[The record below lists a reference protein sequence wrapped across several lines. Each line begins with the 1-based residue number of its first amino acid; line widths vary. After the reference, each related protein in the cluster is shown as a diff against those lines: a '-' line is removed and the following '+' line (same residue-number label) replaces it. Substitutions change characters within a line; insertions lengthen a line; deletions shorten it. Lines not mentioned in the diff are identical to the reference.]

1 MFTFRCTQKLIKRLD
16 LSVISNPPYPT
27 TQLGDWYGNVLFI
40 RHHRLM
46 MFVSD
51 RSLLPVIVP
60 IRERQNLLIN
70 FRARLSTLL
79 LQLGVEERSVSHE
92 LNRMEEVVI
101 APTASPSVLG
111 SMNDFTQNAKVYFQ
125 MHDDIGLLDL
135 ELLLAEAPCGPLDYL
150 SPNQVAPA
158 LLTRG
163 SDG

>member
-125 MHDDIGLLDL
+125 MHDDFRLLDL
-135 ELLLAEAPCGPLDYL
+135 ELWLAEAPCGPLDYR
-150 SPNQVAPA
+150 SPNQIAPA
-158 LLTRG
+158 LLARG
-163 SDG
+163 IG

>member
-1 MFTFRCTQKLIKRLD
+1 
-16 LSVISNPPYPT
+16 
-27 TQLGDWYGNVLFI
+27 
-40 RHHRLM
+40 M

-51 RSLLPVIVP
+51 RSLLPVIMP
-60 IRERQNLLIN
+60 IRERQNLLSN
-70 FRARLSTLL
+70 FRTRLSTLL
-79 LQLGVEERSVSHE
+79 LQLGVEERLVSYE
-92 LNRMEEVVI
+92 LIQMEEVEF
-101 APTASPSVLG
+101 APTASANMLG
-111 SMNDFTQNAKVYFQ
+111 SMNDFTQNAKAYFQ

>member
-16 LSVISNPPYPT
+16 LSFISNPPYPT

-70 FRARLSTLL
+70 FRARLSALL
-79 LQLGVEERSVSHE
+79 LQLGVE
-92 LNRMEEVVI
+92 
-101 APTASPSVLG
+101 APLG
-111 SMNDFTQNAKVYFQ
+111 IS
-125 MHDDIGLLDL
+125 
-135 ELLLAEAPCGPLDYL
+135 
-150 SPNQVAPA
+150 
-158 LLTRG
+158 
-163 SDG
+163 